1 MVKRQMTEW
10 QLHEANAR
18 LSEVIKKAAVEAP
31 QRITVRGEPAA
42 VVLATGAYLFAR
54 RNTRSGGS
62 RMSLSFSPSFSGSLY
77 DYEGG
82 TSRTSIRTT
91 RQR

>member
-1 MVKRQMTEW
+1 MTEW
-10 QLHEANAR
+10 QLQEAKAR
-18 LSEVIKKAAVEAP
+18 LSEVIKKAAVEGP

-42 VVLATGAYLFAR
+42 VVLATGAYLFDR

-62 RMSLSFSPSFSGSLY
+62 RMSLSFSPY